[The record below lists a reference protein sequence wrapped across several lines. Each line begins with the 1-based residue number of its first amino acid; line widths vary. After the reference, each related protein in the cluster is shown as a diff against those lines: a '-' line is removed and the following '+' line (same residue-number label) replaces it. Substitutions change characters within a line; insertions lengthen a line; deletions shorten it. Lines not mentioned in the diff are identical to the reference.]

1 MTLRGGGERGPAV
14 RVARKGPRWSATDH
28 PYPNPSRMLLARI
41 LSTLALLCA
50 LAVTALG
57 IWLGDT
63 WNIVL
68 GSILICSAAVSV
80 RTAWRTRRQTHRP

>member
-1 MTLRGGGERGPAV
+1 
-14 RVARKGPRWSATDH
+14 
-28 PYPNPSRMLLARI
+28 MLLARI

-57 IWLGDT
+57 VWLGDT

-68 GSILICSAAVSV
+68 GAILICSGTISV
-80 RTAWRTRRQTHRP
+80 VTAWRARRR

>member
-1 MTLRGGGERGPAV
+1 MGHHHPLL
-14 RVARKGPRWSATDH
+14 PR
-28 PYPNPSRMLLARI
+28 PFLMLLARI

-68 GSILICSAAVSV
+68 GGILICSGTISV
-80 RTAWRTRRQTHRP
+80 VTAWRTRRR